1 MNKLREIKTFSD
13 FLDDVAK
20 AQFGINFSELNNRPA
35 ITCATIKGI
44 MSEAAELYC
53 AYRIEQAIADYE
65 KSKWVSVDEALPD
78 LGVKVITD
86 SGNGQYNIA
95 SFYADQN
102 RWVNV
107 SGHTLSHVIKWS
119 KIL

>member
-1 MNKLREIKTFSD
+1 MNNLREIFDKHENGGFKLD
-13 FLDDVAK
+13 FY
-20 AQFGINFSELNNRPA
+20 QFQR
-35 ITCATIKGI
+35 
-44 MSEAAELYC
+44 
-53 AYRIEQAIADYE
+53 AIADYE
-65 KSKWVSVDEALPD
+65 KSKWISVDEALPD

>member
-1 MNKLREIKTFSD
+1 MNLRDIYENNSNTTIYD
-13 FLDDVAK
+13 REGDVIGSLIDVDE
-20 AQFGINFSELNNRPA
+20 F
-35 ITCATIKGI
+35 
-44 MSEAAELYC
+44 
-53 AYRIEQAIADYE
+53 EQAIADYE

-102 RWVNV
+102 RWINV
-107 SGHTLSHVIKWS
+107 SRHTLSHVIKWS

>member
-1 MNKLREIKTFSD
+1 MSKLRDIKTFED
-13 FLDDVAK
+13 FLTEVAK
-20 AQFGINFSELNNRPA
+20 SRGWEDFENLLDQLALDESLEVNQ
-35 ITCATIKGI
+35 
-44 MSEAAELYC
+44 EAAELY
-53 AYRIEQAIADYE
+53 AQYRAEQAIADYE

>member
-1 MNKLREIKTFSD
+1 MNLRDIYDKNAKEHIELPYGVPFMLRDD
-13 FLDDVAK
+13 F
-20 AQFGINFSELNNRPA
+20 
-35 ITCATIKGI
+35 
-44 MSEAAELYC
+44 
-53 AYRIEQAIADYE
+53 EQAIADYE